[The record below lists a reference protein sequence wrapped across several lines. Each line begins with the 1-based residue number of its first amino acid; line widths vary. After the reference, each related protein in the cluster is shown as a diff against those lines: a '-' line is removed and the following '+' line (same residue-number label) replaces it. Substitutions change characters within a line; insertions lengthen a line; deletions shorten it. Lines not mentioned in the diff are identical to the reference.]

1 MNLVMTIE
9 RTESQEHI
17 DSLFDRDEVRYPFP
31 KRILRKNELAG
42 GVLYVVYQ
50 GRICGYGRIGS
61 IKPHRGM
68 KVGSRPGR
76 WVDGPGDMVV
86 LKGPLKKMP
95 REIKMRGFQG
105 FRYVKKELHTPLRG
119 PR

>member
-9 RTESQEHI
+9 RTECQEHI
-17 DSLFDRDEVRYPFP
+17 DSLFDRDGVHYPFP
-31 KRILRKNELAG
+31 KRILRKDELAR

-50 GRICGYGRIGS
+50 GRICGYGQIGS

-68 KVGSRPGR
+68 KVGSQPGR
-76 WVDGPGDMVV
+76 WVKGPGDKVV
-86 LKGPLKKMP
+86 LKGPLKKMR

-105 FRYVKKELHTPLRG
+105 FRYVDGDLHRASRG
-119 PR
+119 RR